1 MARNGTEAFVFVMPD
16 CDIHKY
22 DKKQPGVPAVYDA
35 KTSRG
40 PWAYMCQSCFNTEA
54 MFPDLGTG
62 KGQRL
67 VLKNGS
73 A

>member
-1 MARNGTEAFVFVMPD
+1 MGRNGTEAVVARIPD

-22 DKKQPGVPAVYDA
+22 DKGVVGVPAVYDA
-35 KTSRG
+35 KTIRG
-40 PWAYMCQSCFNTEA
+40 PWAYMCQTCWVSEA
-54 MFPDLGTG
+54 AYAELGTG

-67 VLKNGS
+67 VLKD